1 MTGYWK
7 KIKALGQDYIAD
19 RSGVI
24 AIIAGLVL
32 PVLVASAGVAV
43 DLGQAYNVKN
53 RLGNALDKAALAAA
67 ASSGDQAEL
76 QAIAQEYFDAN
87 FSDEALGTVYDVS
100 LTLEGDVISVEAS
113 ATVDTSFMRVFG
125 REQVDVSAYT
135 QVIRELA
142 GIEVALVLDVTGSM
156 AGSNIAALRTASLN
170 FFDIM
175 FGRITDPD
183 FIKIGIV
190 PYSDTV
196 NVGPYGL
203 GTDLV
208 GGVYGTAFIDRPET
222 DPYVADP
229 STLIYNTG
237 STNQW
242 WGCIIERTYPDD
254 TLDDPSP
261 NWGMYRLP
269 KTCTKKKNGVC
280 TAWTV
285 PNTGCISANN
295 IILPMTNDE
304 AVLIAKINGL
314 VTGGN
319 TYGNVGMAWGWHVI
333 SPDEPYDEGAAYDDK
348 HWSKTVIM
356 MTDGDNTIDTNYAV
370 YGSYATNPMTVS
382 DLNERFEEVCDNMK
396 AEGIHIYTIT
406 FQSGINDDT
415 KGYYRRC
422 ASNETM
428 YYDAPSDADLVAA
441 FETIADQLSR
451 LHISQ

>member
-1 MTGYWK
+1 MTTCWK
-7 KIKALGQDYIAD
+7 KMQALGRRYLAD

-53 RLGNALDKAALAAA
+53 RLGSALDKAALAAA

-76 QAIAQEYFDAN
+76 QGIAQEFFDAN
-87 FSDEALGTVYDVS
+87 FTDAQLGTPYDVE
-100 LTLEGDVISVEAS
+100 LTLDGDVISVSAT
-113 ATVDTSFMRVFG
+113 ATVDTTFMRVFG
-125 REQVDVSAYT
+125 EDSVDVSAYT

-142 GIEVALVLDVTGSM
+142 GIEVAMVLDVTGSM
-156 AGSNIAALRTASLN
+156 AGTNITALRTASLG

-175 FGRITDPD
+175 FARISDPEY
-183 FIKIGIV
+183 IKIGIV

-203 GTDLV
+203 GTDLS
-208 GGVYGTAFIDRPET
+208 GGAYGTAFIDRPTT
-222 DPYVADP
+222 DSYVADP
-229 STLIYNTG
+229 STLTYNTG

-254 TLDDPSP
+254 TLDDSSP
-261 NWGMYRLP
+261 NWGMYRYP
-269 KTCTKKKNGVC
+269 RTCTKTRKGVC
-280 TAWTV
+280 TAWSV
-285 PNTGCISANN
+285 PNSGCISSNN
-295 IILPMTNDE
+295 IILPMTNNE
-304 AVLIAKINGL
+304 TTLRAKINGL

-333 SPDEPYDEGAAYDDK
+333 SPEEPYDEGVAYDDR

-370 YGSYATNPMTVS
+370 YGSYATNPMTVT

-415 KGYYRRC
+415 KDYYRRC

-428 YYDAPSDADLVAA
+428 YYDAPSDADLIAA
-441 FETIADQLSR
+441 FENIADQLSR